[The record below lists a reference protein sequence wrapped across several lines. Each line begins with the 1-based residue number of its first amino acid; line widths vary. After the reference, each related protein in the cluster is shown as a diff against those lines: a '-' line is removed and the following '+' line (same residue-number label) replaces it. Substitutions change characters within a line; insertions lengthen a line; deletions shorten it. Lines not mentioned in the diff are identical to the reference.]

1 MICIFHPHDTLYLL
15 WNSINVTKASLV
27 KEKNVKD
34 PVHGYIILNADIQ
47 QILDHPAVQR
57 LRYVRQLGF
66 SYLVYPGAH
75 NTRFEH
81 SLGAM
86 HLAAKASTHLSLTP
100 EEYTLVTVSALL
112 HDIGHGPYSH
122 AVEPLIEEELG
133 FTHTSIGHLL
143 KKSSLQEQV
152 SSLGACPEDVVEM
165 IEGRHPLAEIIHGDL
180 DVDRMDYL
188 LRDAHHTG
196 VTYGTVDCD
205 RLIQSLYHGEKGLI
219 IKESGIHA
227 AESLLIARTLMRPSV
242 YFHHVSRIAEKMFQ
256 HAVWCA
262 MQNKEITPV
271 KLARQD
277 DAACMQTLLQSEN
290 GATATLAQRLY
301 YRNLYKRA
309 LYAQKEEL
317 YLHQW
322 NGQNYRDERQ
332 YARAIAEHANV
343 LPEQVLV
350 DIPPLPRDIEVNVFV
365 QKHHDVI
372 PLEEISPLVTALN
385 GARKS
390 QWRLGVYAPSEVME
404 KVTAAAQ
411 EIFQVKQ
418 PTTQQR
424 LL

>member
-1 MICIFHPHDTLYLL
+1 
-15 WNSINVTKASLV
+15 V
-27 KEKNVKD
+27 KKNIKD
-34 PVHGYIILNADIQ
+34 PVHGYITLNANIQ

-57 LRYVRQLGF
+57 LRYIRQLGF

-81 SLGAM
+81 SLGTM
-86 HLAAKASTHLSLTP
+86 HLAAKAATHFSLTS
-100 EEYTLVTVSALL
+100 EECALVTVSALL

-122 AVEPLIEEELG
+122 AVEPLIKEELG
-133 FTHTSIGHLL
+133 LTHTGIADLL
-143 KKSSLQEQV
+143 KKSALQEQI
-152 SSLGACPEDVVEM
+152 SSLDVCPEDVVEM
-165 IEGRHPLAEIIHGDL
+165 IEGKHPLAEIIHGDL

-196 VTYGTVDCD
+196 VTYGAVDCD

-219 IKESGIHA
+219 IKESGIQA
-227 AESLLIARTLMRPSV
+227 AESLLIARTLMRPAV

-262 MQNKEITPV
+262 MQEKEIAPA

-277 DAACMQTLLQSEN
+277 DAACMQALLQSKN
-290 GATATLAQRLY
+290 DATATLAQRLY

-309 LYAQKEEL
+309 LYAQREEL
-317 YLHQW
+317 YLRQW
-322 NGQNYRDERQ
+322 NWQNHRDERE

-350 DIPPLPRDIEVNVFV
+350 DIPPFPRDIQVNVFV
-365 QKHHDVI
+365 QKRHDVI

-385 GARKS
+385 EARRS

-411 EIFQVKQ
+411 DIFHLKQ
-418 PTTQQR
+418 PTTQKR
-424 LL
+424 LS